1 MTTIRYASVLALGL
15 TLAACPKK
23 EETDQGAFSKT
34 QPSAAS
40 SQPAQAEKSPHG
52 DMKSPHG
59 EMKSPHGDMKSP
71 PPHGEM
77 QAPPHGQQPAQAA
90 HNDVPDAPPFGGEIK
105 LGAGLGKDAVK
116 PSDVLF
122 VIARQSMG
130 GQPGQIIATQRHTPV
145 TLPMKFTMSK
155 RDTMVEGIPFTGPWI
170 VTVRLDRDGDP
181 MTKDENDLYA
191 SSNGEVK
198 GGQTDLSMVLSK
210 GMPAPAQAPK
220 SPH

>member
-1 MTTIRYASVLALGL
+1 MTTIRIASVLALGL
-15 TLAACPKK
+15 TLTACPKK
-23 EETDQGAFSKT
+23 EESDQGAFSKT
-34 QPSAAS
+34 QANAVKE
-40 SQPAQAEKSPHG
+40 QPAQAASQ
-52 DMKSPHG
+52 PHG
-59 EMKSPHGDMKSP
+59 EMKSPHGDMKA

-77 QAPPHGQQPAQAA
+77 QAPPHGEQAA
-90 HNDVPDAPPFGGEIK
+90 PHGDVPDAPPFGGEIK
-105 LGAGLGKDAVK
+105 LGPGLTKDAVK

-155 RDTMVEGIPFTGPWI
+155 QNTMVEGIPFTGPWI

-198 GGQTDLSMVLSK
+198 GGQMDLSMVLTK
-210 GMPAPAQAPK
+210 GMPAPAQAPMQAPK